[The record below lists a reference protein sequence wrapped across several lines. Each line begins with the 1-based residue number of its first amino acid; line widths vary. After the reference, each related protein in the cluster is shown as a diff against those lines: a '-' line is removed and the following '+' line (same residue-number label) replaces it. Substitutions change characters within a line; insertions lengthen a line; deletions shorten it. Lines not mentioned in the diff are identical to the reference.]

1 MIMER
6 TKNAGRNIVFG
17 IIQKIYAIIMP
28 FVIRTAMIHVMGVQY
43 LGVNGVFT
51 SILSV
56 LNLAELG
63 VGSAIS
69 YSLYKP
75 IAEDDTRKIR
85 ALMALYK
92 KYYRIIGIVILVA
105 GMAIVPVL
113 PNMIKMDTVPQDVD
127 IYILYFLNLGAT
139 VLSYWLFAYKN
150 ALIGAHQRGDI
161 CSKISIASS
170 TITYM
175 LQLLVV
181 CLVKNLYVFSA
192 VVLLVGIIN
201 NVITA
206 IIADRMYPQY
216 KPEGNLE
223 KEEVR
228 DINKKV
234 RDLFT
239 SKIGGV
245 VYNSADTMVISAFLG
260 MQVLA
265 VYQNYFFVQQS
276 IADVIQIVIMSCMAG
291 IGNSLVVESKEKNYN
306 DLNKFTFIINW
317 ISGFC
322 MICLLNL
329 FQPFMELWTG
339 PDLMLDFRVVICI
352 AIYFYVMRFNNLL
365 NLYKDSGG
373 MWREDRFRPLVCSL
387 ANLVVNLILVRYIG
401 IYGVML
407 ATVFSSVVIGMP
419 WLLHNLFTVM
429 FERRYL
435 KGYVL
440 KILKYVIVTVFM
452 ALLMQL
458 ICDKIVFTNL
468 WITFF
473 VRGIV
478 CAVVVNGIYYL
489 MYRKT
494 VEFKQS
500 VVILNKLTKGK
511 LAGVL
516 DKL

>member
-43 LGVNGVFT
+43 LGINGVFT

-127 IYILYFLNLGAT
+127 IYVLYFLNLGAT

-265 VYQNYFFVQQS
+265 VYQNYFFVQRS

-373 MWREDRFRPLVCSL
+373 MWREDRFRPLACSL

>member
-6 TKNAGRNIVFG
+6 TKNAGRNMVFG
-17 IIQKIYAIIMP
+17 IIQKIYAIVMP
-28 FVIRTAMIHVMGVQY
+28 FVIRTAMIHIMGVQY
-43 LGVNGVFT
+43 LGINSVFT

-75 IAEDDTRKIR
+75 IAEDDTKKIR

-92 KYYRIIGIVILVA
+92 KYYRIIGIVILTA
-105 GMAIVPVL
+105 GLVIVPAL
-113 PNMIKMDTVPQDVD
+113 PKMIKMDTVPEDVN
-127 IYILYFLNLGAT
+127 IYIVYFLNLGAT
-139 VLSYWLFAYKN
+139 VLSYWLFAYKS

-161 CSKISIASS
+161 SSKISIASS

-181 CLVKNLYVFSA
+181 CIVKNIYVFSA

-201 NVITA
+201 NVITSF
-206 IIADRMYPQY
+206 IADRMYPQY
-216 KPEGNLE
+216 KPAGSLE
-223 KEEVR
+223 KAEIHE
-228 DINKKV
+228 INKKV

-260 MQVLA
+260 MKVLA
-265 VYQNYFFVQQS
+265 VYQNYFFVQKS
-276 IADVIQIVIMSCMAG
+276 IADVIQIVIVSCMAG

-317 ISGFC
+317 ISSFC

-329 FQPFMELWTG
+329 FQPFMELWMG
-339 PDLMLDFRVVICI
+339 KDLMLDFSVVICI

-373 MWREDRFRPLVCSL
+373 MWREDRFRPLTCSV
-387 ANLVVNLILVRYIG
+387 ANLVMNLMLVQYIG
-401 IYGVML
+401 IYGVMF

-429 FERRYL
+429 FERKYL
-435 KGYVL
+435 KGYVFR
-440 KILKYVIVTVFM
+440 IFKYVVLTVCL
-452 ALLMQL
+452 AVLTQI

-468 WITFF
+468 WCTIF
-473 VRGIV
+473 VRGMF
-478 CAVVVNGIYYL
+478 CAVMVNGLYYL

-494 VEFKQS
+494 AEFKQS
-500 VVILNKLTKGK
+500 IVILNKLTKGK
-511 LAGVL
+511 IAGVL
-516 DKL
+516 NKL

>member
-113 PNMIKMDTVPQDVD
+113 PSMIKMDTVPQDVD

-216 KPEGNLE
+216 KP
-223 KEEVR
+223 
-228 DINKKV
+228 
-234 RDLFT
+234 
-239 SKIGGV
+239 
-245 VYNSADTMVISAFLG
+245 
-260 MQVLA
+260 
-265 VYQNYFFVQQS
+265 
-276 IADVIQIVIMSCMAG
+276 
-291 IGNSLVVESKEKNYN
+291 
-306 DLNKFTFIINW
+306 
-317 ISGFC
+317 
-322 MICLLNL
+322 
-329 FQPFMELWTG
+329 
-339 PDLMLDFRVVICI
+339 
-352 AIYFYVMRFNNLL
+352 
-365 NLYKDSGG
+365 
-373 MWREDRFRPLVCSL
+373 
-387 ANLVVNLILVRYIG
+387 
-401 IYGVML
+401 
-407 ATVFSSVVIGMP
+407 
-419 WLLHNLFTVM
+419 
-429 FERRYL
+429 
-435 KGYVL
+435 
-440 KILKYVIVTVFM
+440 
-452 ALLMQL
+452 
-458 ICDKIVFTNL
+458 
-468 WITFF
+468 
-473 VRGIV
+473 
-478 CAVVVNGIYYL
+478 
-489 MYRKT
+489 
-494 VEFKQS
+494 
-500 VVILNKLTKGK
+500 
-511 LAGVL
+511 
-516 DKL
+516 